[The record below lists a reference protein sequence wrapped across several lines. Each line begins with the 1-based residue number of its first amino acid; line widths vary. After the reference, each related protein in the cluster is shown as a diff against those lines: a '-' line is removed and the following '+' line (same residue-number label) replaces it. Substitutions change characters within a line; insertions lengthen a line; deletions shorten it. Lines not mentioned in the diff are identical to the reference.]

1 MDYLKKFITI
11 NLYSIFGYYMLGY
24 FIYLMHASRG
34 YILAYVYGALYIML
48 KYAQILK
55 YVLIIFTV
63 ELVIQYLI
71 KFIFKRDIKINIQNK
86 VYDFLVRLGIL
97 FSFVPLIA
105 IGTMYS
111 LIPLSPILD
120 MTKDSNSDIILLLF
134 YTVNT
139 NFFIKAIFY
148 KSKQ

>member
-1 MDYLKKFITI
+1 
-11 NLYSIFGYYMLGY
+11 MLGY

-34 YILAYVYGALYIML
+34 YILTYVYGALYIML

-55 YVLIIFTV
+55 YVLIIFMV

-120 MTKDSNSDIILLLF
+120 MAKDSNSDIILLLF